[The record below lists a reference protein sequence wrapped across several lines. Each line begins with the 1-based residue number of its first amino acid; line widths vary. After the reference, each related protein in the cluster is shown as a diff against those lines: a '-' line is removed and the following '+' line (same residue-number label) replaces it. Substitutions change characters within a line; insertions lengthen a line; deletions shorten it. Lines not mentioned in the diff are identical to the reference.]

1 MSLDLEEQEKLDA
14 LKDAWKAYGNLI
26 IGALSIAAIGYAGW
40 QWWQHGQQQ
49 KNAEA
54 AALYSALQTAQK
66 TQQTKIVTDNAKTLT
81 EKYGSTAYAARAAL
95 IAAASNVQAKDN
107 KTAKTELQWVLDN
120 SKENA
125 IKSIA
130 ALHLAQ
136 ILFDENDLNGA
147 LALLNAAHD
156 ESYADLYND
165 LKGDILTAQNKQADA
180 RAAYKI
186 ALEKLS
192 ADSPYRQVLTIKL
205 NAVAG
210 VTAQ

>member
-14 LKDAWKAYGNLI
+14 LKDAWKRYGNLI
-26 IGALSIAAIGYAGW
+26 VGVLSIAAISYAGW
-40 QWWQHGQQQ
+40 QWWQHNKQQ

-66 TQQTKIVTDNAKTLT
+66 SQQTKIVTDSAKTLT
-81 EKYGSTAYAARAAL
+81 EKYGNTPYAARAAL
-95 IAAASNVQAKDN
+95 IAAASNVQAQDS
-107 KTAKTELQWVLDN
+107 KTAKIELQWVLDH
-120 SKENA
+120 SKEDT
-125 IKSIA
+125 IKSVA

-156 ESYADLYND
+156 EAYADLYND
-165 LKGDILTAQNKQADA
+165 LKGDILAAQNKQEDA

-186 ALEKLS
+186 ALAKI
-192 ADSPYRQVLTIKL
+192 AVDSPYRQVLTIKL

-210 VTAQ
+210 VTPQ

>member
-1 MSLDLEEQEKLDA
+1 MSLDLEEQEKLDE
-14 LKDAWKAYGNLI
+14 LKDAWKRYGNFI
-26 IGALSIAAIGYAGW
+26 VGALSIAAISYAGW
-40 QWWQHGQQQ
+40 QWWHHTQQQ

-54 AALYSALQTAQK
+54 AALYGALQTAQK
-66 TQQTKIVTDNAKTLT
+66 SQQTKIVTDSAKTLT

-95 IAAASNVQAKDN
+95 IAAASNVQAQDN
-107 KTAKTELQWVLDN
+107 KTAKVELQWILDN
-120 SKENA
+120 SKEDA
-125 IKSIA
+125 IKSVA

-136 ILFDENDLNGA
+136 ILYDENDLNGA

-165 LKGDILTAQNKQADA
+165 LKGDILAAQNKQADA

-192 ADSPYRQVLTIKL
+192 ADSPYRQVITIKL

-210 VTAQ
+210 VSMQ

>member
-14 LKDAWKAYGNLI
+14 LKDAWKRYGNLI
-26 IGALSIAAIGYAGW
+26 VGALSIAVISYAGW
-40 QWWQHGQQQ
+40 QWWQHNQQQ

-66 TQQTKIVTDNAKTLT
+66 SQQTEIVTDSAKTLT
-81 EKYGSTAYAARAAL
+81 EKYGNTAYAARAAL
-95 IAAASNVQAKDN
+95 IAAASNVQAQDS
-107 KTAKTELQWVLDN
+107 KTAKVELQWVLDH
-120 SKENA
+120 SKEDA
-125 IKSIA
+125 IKSVA

-136 ILFDENDLNGA
+136 ILFDENNLNGA

-156 ESYADLYND
+156 EAYADLYND
-165 LKGDILTAQNKQADA
+165 LKGDILAAQNKQEDA

-186 ALEKLS
+186 ALAKL
-192 ADSPYRQVLTIKL
+192 AIDSPYRQVLTIKL

-210 VTAQ
+210 VTLQ

>member
-1 MSLDLEEQEKLDA
+1 MSLDLEEQEKLDE
-14 LKDAWKAYGNLI
+14 LKDAWKRYGNLI
-26 IGALSIAAIGYAGW
+26 VGALSIAAISYAGW
-40 QWWQHGQQQ
+40 QWWHHNQQQ

-54 AALYSALQTAQK
+54 AALYSSLQTAQK
-66 TQQTKIVTDNAKTLT
+66 SQQNKIVTDNAKTLT

-95 IAAASNVQAKDN
+95 IAAASNVQAQDN
-107 KTAKTELQWVLDN
+107 KTAKVELQWILDN
-120 SKENA
+120 SKEDA
-125 IKSIA
+125 IKSVA

-136 ILFDENDLNGA
+136 ILYDENDLNGA
-147 LALLNAAHD
+147 LALLNAPHD

-165 LKGDILTAQNKQADA
+165 LKGDILAAQNKPVDA

-192 ADSPYRQVLTIKL
+192 ADSPYRQVITIKL

-210 VTAQ
+210 VSMQ